1 MLQSEMQKWG
11 LETNITGGE
20 FMDKFTKE
28 ELEEALRAIDS
39 TISKC
44 EKVQPKL
51 KQGTSQHT
59 LLIRRIKAL
68 YIASALIK
76 RELGL

>member
-1 MLQSEMQKWG
+1 M
-11 LETNITGGE
+11 NN
-20 FMDKFTKE
+20 FTKE
-28 ELEEALRAIDS
+28 ELEEALRAINS

-51 KQGTSQHT
+51 KSGTSQHT

-68 YIASALIK
+68 YISTELIK
-76 RELGL
+76 RELRNFE

>member
-1 MLQSEMQKWG
+1 MNE
-11 LETNITGGE
+11 
-20 FMDKFTKE
+20 FTKE
-28 ELEEALRAIDS
+28 ELEEALRAITS
-39 TISKC
+39 MISKC

-68 YIASALIK
+68 YIASSLIK
-76 RELGL
+76 REFNLLANLK

>member
-1 MLQSEMQKWG
+1 ME
-11 LETNITGGE
+11 
-20 FMDKFTKE
+20 DFTKD
-28 ELEEALRAIDS
+28 ELEEALRAIVS

-51 KQGTSQHT
+51 KQGTAQHT

-68 YIASALIK
+68 RIAVTLIAK
-76 RELGL
+76 ELSDVQ